1 MQNDLKIIIV
11 GPPKSGK
18 TEIADILSA
27 ASKGFQGKP
36 YQPTVGIRIL
46 EFATQVEVNGL
57 QTNIS
62 VQLWDTSGDEK
73 WSVTWPAIAKD
84 ADGAI
89 IIYNAHEENAGR
101 AVANYAKAFTMDLE
115 AQQVLVIAHKIGETD
130 AKPSRPKLLRH
141 LEQSKIVLTNAKE
154 GLDDFNEDFAT
165 FLGNVYAAKVK
176 KIEEE
181 EKRLIGQ
188 APAPKPPSRAK
199 AAPKPEASKPEE

>member
-36 YQPTVGIRIL
+36 YQPTTGVRIL
-46 EFATQVEVNGL
+46 EFMTQVEVNGL

-62 VQLWDTSGDEK
+62 VQLWDTGGDEK
-73 WSVTWPAIAKD
+73 WGLTWPAIAKD

-101 AVANYAKAFTMDLE
+101 AVTTYAKAFTMDLE
-115 AQQVLVIAHKIGETD
+115 ASQVMVIAHKIGETD

-165 FLGNVYAAKVK
+165 FLGNVYAAKMK

-181 EKRLIGQ
+181 EKRLIG
-188 APAPKPPSRAK
+188 AAPAAKPARKKPAPKQE
-199 AAPKPEASKPEE
+199 AAPEE